1 LKLSHLPGDSWRS
14 VSLAK
19 AVALCDAAYIFFAKT
34 FLRVGCIGSRP
45 HKSKNVAYFITDT
58 CIGCTVCELK
68 CPVDT
73 ISGKPKELY
82 VIHPEGC
89 IDCGVC
95 AIYCPVS
102 CIQDQY
108 GNLVTR
114 IKPSQIPKAKVIV
127 DDCTGCEF
135 CVDICPFDC
144 IYMKEDPTHTGA
156 GHYKVAEVVAEEC
169 VACRL
174 CEIVC
179 DKDAIIVPNAPTH
192 RAAMLPHQ
200 LEKH

>member
-1 LKLSHLPGDSWRS
+1 M
-14 VSLAK
+14 
-19 AVALCDAAYIFFAKT
+19 
-34 FLRVGCIGSRP
+34 
-45 HKSKNVAYFITDT
+45 AYFINDT

-82 VIHPEGC
+82 VIHEEGC

-102 CIQDQY
+102 CIEDQY
-108 GNLVTR
+108 GNIVER
-114 IKPSQIPKAKVIV
+114 IKPKDIPKAKVII
-127 DDCTGCEF
+127 DNCTGCEF

-144 IYMKEDPTHTGA
+144 IHMTEDPTHTGS
-156 GHYKVAEVVAEEC
+156 GHYKVAEDVAAEC

>member
-1 LKLSHLPGDSWRS
+1 M
-14 VSLAK
+14 
-19 AVALCDAAYIFFAKT
+19 
-34 FLRVGCIGSRP
+34 
-45 HKSKNVAYFITDT
+45 AYFITDT

-73 ISGKPKELY
+73 ISGKSKELY
-82 VIHPEGC
+82 IIHPEGC

-144 IYMKEDPTHTGA
+144 IHMIEDPTRTGA
-156 GHYKVAEVVAEEC
+156 VHYKVAEVVADEC

-192 RAAMLPHQ
+192 RAAMLPSQ